1 MEPTPRRAAR
11 LLVID
16 PDSFAVLLFQYED
29 SGRRWWATPGG
40 ALEGDETFEE
50 AARREAM
57 EELAVSSRPVVP
69 LWRTAVEFW
78 FRGAYV
84 RQEEQ
89 YFLLRIPL
97 GEVALGPDV
106 REAHRYEGI
115 IATRWWSLAD
125 IASTSEQ
132 VFPDD
137 LALRLRAFSA
147 EATSPT
153 PSG

>member
-1 MEPTPRRAAR
+1 M
-11 LLVID
+11 
-16 PDSFAVLLFQYED
+16 
-29 SGRRWWATPGG
+29 
-40 ALEGDETFEE
+40 
-50 AARREAM
+50 
-57 EELAVSSRPVVP
+57 P

-106 REAHRYEGI
+106 REAHRHEGI